1 MIHKDSLLQFKEYF
15 DKNLEQEVS
24 IKKDDGRNR
33 IVQHRGIIV
42 AANNNHFSFVDSKI
56 NCRTTFNYQDL
67 ATNKLQVT
75 FEDDGRI
82 LGNVFEKNK
91 PNL

>member
-15 DKNLEQEVS
+15 DKNLGQEVS

-33 IVQHRGIIV
+33 ILEAKGTIV
-42 AANNNHFSFVDSKI
+42 AANDNHFSFVDSRI

-67 ATNKLQVT
+67 PTNKLQVT
-75 FEDDGRI
+75 FEQDGRI

-91 PNL
+91 TNL